1 MTHASWSRREMLGG
15 ALLGGALAGS
25 LASSPLAAA
34 VTPAPVKFDSPR
46 DEWMTVLRV
55 QGNADGSISP
65 WWYTGFI
72 YGVRGKEAPK
82 PLVRFEGCEMYRFTR
97 KPDGTFAQT
106 GRTTTFFQDI
116 ATGEVL
122 DTWLNPYTGKTVEV
136 QPNLLGGAARMIW
149 SDAGQQWMW
158 PDRPAPPPSPHK
170 IYWTT
175 YGDHVWMRHD
185 RVYPP
190 GVPQPIGESSST
202 LVKRADLMSQASS
215 IPALF
220 SSSYIAPWPRWMQMP
235 DDAGHV
241 MWHADGI
248 KLMTLEDLPKAYLD
262 RVRREHPDQ
271 LDPPVG

>member
-1 MTHASWSRREMLGG
+1 MTNTGWSRREMLGG

-25 LASSPLAAA
+25 LASTKAASA
-34 VTPAPVKFDSPR
+34 PPAAPVKFASAR
-46 DEWMTVLRV
+46 DEWMTVMRV

-72 YGVRGKEAPK
+72 YGVRANEAPK
-82 PLVRFEGCEMYRFTR
+82 ALVRFEGCEMYRFTP
-97 KPDGTFAQT
+97 KPDGSFAQT

-116 ATGEVL
+116 DSGEVL
-122 DTWLNPYTGKTVEV
+122 DTWLNPYTGKTVKV
-136 QPNLLGGAARMIW
+136 QANLLGGAAKMIW
-149 SDAGQQWMW
+149 SDAGQQPVW
-158 PDRPAPPPSPHK
+158 PDKPRPAPTPHR
-170 IYWTT
+170 IFWTE

-202 LVKRADLMSQASS
+202 LVARSDLASKASS

-220 SSSYIAPWPRWMQMP
+220 SSSYIAPWPRWMQMT
-235 DDAGHV
+235 DNSGHV

-248 KLMTLEDLPKAYLD
+248 KLTAIEDLPKPYLD
-262 RVRREHPDQ
+262 RVRREHPNQ